1 MGENQ
6 LFAIL
11 EWYVYENDRIEIV
24 GRNGSCKTTL
34 LNVLAERY
42 AQTRFIEQLLKTM
55 KQLKT
60 TEK

>member
-34 LNVLAERY
+34 LNVLADRY
-42 AQTRFIEQLLKTM
+42 A
-55 KQLKT
+55 
-60 TEK
+60 